1 MTTTPANPAAAVP
14 AAGGNPLDPTKPW
27 AIINDKLEGFWVGF
41 LAQLPNIIAGLLL
54 LLLVWYGSRW
64 VARAVGA
71 AANRRNRPD
80 LGALLGSLARIMLI
94 ILGVLIA
101 ATIIFPTV
109 KPGDIF
115 ASLGVGTVAIGFAFK
130 DILQNLLA
138 GLLLLI
144 RRPYKR
150 GDQIVVKDYEGT
162 VEHIESRAT
171 LIKTY
176 DGRRVIIPNSDVYT
190 SPVVVLTA
198 FETRRD
204 EYDVGIGYGDDIANA
219 CQVFQAAVTAVDGVA
234 GDPAVEALPWSL
246 DEIQVTV
253 RVRWWTKSLR
263 TDVVHTRA
271 RVIAAIA
278 KAANQNGID
287 LPFPTQVVLFHDQ
300 TEQADGVRGRQREGW
315 PGKSVARPLGRPIAE
330 ALEHDGSSDGE
341 AGRTD

>member
-1 MTTTPANPAAAVP
+1 LTTPANLAAAAPPAAV
-14 AAGGNPLDPTKPW
+14 GNPLDPTKPW
-27 AIINDKLEGFWVGF
+27 AIINEKLESFWVGF

-54 LLLVWYGSRW
+54 LLVVWYASKW
-64 VARAVGA
+64 VARAVRA
-71 AANRRNRPD
+71 AANRRNRRD

-109 KPGDIF
+109 NPGDVF
-115 ASLGVGTVAIGFAFK
+115 ASLGIGTVAIGFAFK

-144 RRPYKR
+144 RRPYRR
-150 GDQIVVKDYEGT
+150 GDQIVVKDFEGT

-204 EYDVGIGYGDDIANA
+204 EYDVGIGYGDDLASA
-219 CQVFQAAVTAVDGVA
+219 CRVFEEAVAGVKGVA
-234 GDPAVEALPWSL
+234 ADPAVEALPWSL

-253 RVRWWTKSLR
+253 RVRWWTKSVR

-271 RVIAAIA
+271 RVIAAIFEAA
-278 KAANQNGID
+278 KANQID
-287 LPFPTQVVLFHDQ
+287 LPYPTRVVLFHDQ
-300 TEQADGVRGRQREGW
+300 TEEADGKRGAQREGW
-315 PGKSVARPLGRPIAE
+315 PGKSTARPLGRPIAE
-330 ALEHDGSSDGE
+330 ALESGD
-341 AGRTD
+341 

>member
-1 MTTTPANPAAAVP
+1 MSLTTIVLTAAAPVATTTREA
-14 AAGGNPLDPTKPW
+14 LDPSKPW
-27 AIINDKLEGFWVGF
+27 AIINTQLRTAWTGF

-54 LLLVWYGSRW
+54 LVIVWYGSKW
-64 VARAVGA
+64 VARGVGA
-71 AANRRNRPD
+71 AARRRNRPD
-80 LGALLGSLARIMLI
+80 LGALLGSLARIALI

-144 RRPYKR
+144 RRPYRR

-198 FETRRD
+198 FDTKRD
-204 EYDVGIGYGDDIANA
+204 EYDVGIGYGDDLAGA
-219 CQVFQAAVTAVDGVA
+219 CRIFEQAVAAVDGVV

-263 TDVVHTRA
+263 TDVVHTKA
-271 RVIAAIA
+271 RVIAAIFEAA
-278 KAANQNGID
+278 KANQID
-287 LPFPTQVVLFHDQ
+287 LPYPTRVVLFHDQ
-300 TEQADGVRGRQREGW
+300 TEEADGKRGAQREGW
-315 PGKSVARPLGRPIAE
+315 PGKSTPRPLGRPIAK
-330 ALEHDGSSDGE
+330 ALENGGE
-341 AGRTD
+341 GD

>member
-1 MTTTPANPAAAVP
+1 MTILTATLAAATS
-14 AAGGNPLDPTKPW
+14 ASGNPLDPTKPM
-27 AIINDKLEGFWVGF
+27 AIITDKLQGFWVGF

-54 LLLVWYGSRW
+54 LLLVWYGSKW

-71 AANRRNRPD
+71 AANRRHRPD
-80 LGALLGSLARIMLI
+80 LGALLGSLARISLI
-94 ILGVLIA
+94 ILGVLVA

-109 KPGDIF
+109 KPGDVF

-204 EYDVGIGYGDDIANA
+204 DYDLGIGYGDDLAAA
-219 CQVFQAAVTAVDGVA
+219 CRIFEEAVAAVEGVTA
-234 GDPAVEALPWSL
+234 DPAVEALPWSL

-263 TDVVHTRA
+263 TDVVHTKA
-271 RVIAAIA
+271 RVIAALFEAA
-278 KAANQNGID
+278 KANGID
-287 LPFPTQVVLFHDQ
+287 LPYPTQVLLFHDQ
-300 TEQADGVRGRQREGW
+300 TEEADGHRGRQREGW
-315 PGKSVARPLGRPIAE
+315 PGKSRPRPIGRPIAK
-330 ALEHDGSSDGE
+330 ALERDTDADG
-341 AGRTD
+341 T

>member
-1 MTTTPANPAAAVP
+1 MIPTLLAAAP
-14 AAGGNPLDPTKPW
+14 ATANGNPLDPTKPW
-27 AIINDKLEGFWVGF
+27 AIINGQLQSAWTGF
-41 LAQLPNIIAGLLL
+41 LAQLPNIIAGLILL
-54 LLLVWYGSRW
+54 LIVWYGSKW

-71 AANRRNRPD
+71 AANRRHRPD
-80 LGALLGSLARIMLI
+80 LGALLGSLARISLI

-204 EYDVGIGYGDDIANA
+204 DYDVGIGYGDDLANA
-219 CQVFQAAVTAVDGVA
+219 CRVFEAAVAGVEGVA
-234 GDPAVEALPWSL
+234 ADPAVEALPWSL

-253 RVRWWTKSLR
+253 RVRWWTKSVR

-271 RVIAAIA
+271 RVIAALFEAA
-278 KAANQNGID
+278 KANGID
-287 LPFPTQVVLFHDQ
+287 LPYPTRVVLFHDQ
-300 TEQADGVRGRQREGW
+300 TEEADGHRGRQREGW
-315 PGKSVARPLGRPIAE
+315 PGTSTPRPLGRPIAK
-330 ALEHDGSSDGE
+330 ALEAGGPGEDG
-341 AGRTD
+341 

>member
-1 MTTTPANPAAAVP
+1 MTTPANLAATR
-14 AAGGNPLDPTKPW
+14 AAMADGNPLDPTKPM
-27 AIINDKLEGFWVGF
+27 AIINAKLQGFWEG
-41 LAQLPNIIAGLLL
+41 LIAQTPNIIAGLLL
-54 LLLVWYGSRW
+54 LVLVWFASKW
-64 VARAVGA
+64 VARGVRA
-71 AANRRNRPD
+71 AANRRKRPD
-80 LGALLGSLARIMLI
+80 LGVLLGSLARGAMIV
-94 ILGVLIA
+94 LGVLIA

-109 KPGDIF
+109 NPGDVF

-144 RRPYKR
+144 RRPYRR

-204 EYDVGIGYGDDIANA
+204 EYDVGIGYGDDLAGACRIFEDAIAG
-219 CQVFQAAVTAVDGVA
+219 VEGVA
-234 GDPAVEALPWSL
+234 ADPQVEALPWSL

-271 RVIAAIA
+271 RVIAAIF
-278 KAANQNGID
+278 KAANEHRID
-287 LPFPTQVVLFHDQ
+287 LPFPTSVVLFHDQ
-300 TEQADGVRGRQREGW
+300 TEEADGTRGEQREGW
-315 PGKSVARPLGRPIAE
+315 PGKSVARPLGRPIAK
-330 ALEHDGSSDGE
+330 ALAQDGGDAPATEQG
-341 AGRTD
+341 